1 MEKQTIV
8 KCSID
13 NKFERDRKIVH
24 SCNNEFI
31 LTKENIFY
39 VETSIYEDYMVGQY
53 YTICPNCGYMVLLD
67 ETKIPEEIKLSA
79 RGLKEEDP
87 LLFRKNSLK
96 SELIY
101 LESITPKIR
110 TRVLF

>member
-39 VETSIYEDYMVGQY
+39 VETSIYEDYIVGQY
-53 YTICPNCGYMVLLD
+53 YTVCPVCGYMVYLD
-67 ETKIPEEIKLSA
+67 KEMLPDELKISA
-79 RGLKEEDP
+79 QSTNKEDP
-87 LLFRKNSLK
+87 LEFRKNELK
-96 SELIY
+96 SELINLNY
-101 LESITPKIR
+101 ITPKVKR
-110 TRVLF
+110 RVIW